1 MKPLNYLPTPVAI
14 TTEGDVSYI
23 FEATNYNLPLYFALK
38 GRHEYELQNR
48 DVLISHLQNV
58 VDNFVQQFDV
68 VVIPQSRSDLL
79 KRVIS
84 RFPNVIGLS
93 KRDKMEI
100 FSRVSTTPSWRKLDI
115 QSANK
120 ARDEM
125 GESFTINTIKSN
137 KRKDYVPHIFH
148 SASIPKDRKVLL
160 LDDFVR
166 SGNTIQAMASALEI
180 TEYHTLGIFYQKN
193 IC

>member
-1 MKPLNYLPTPVAI
+1 MKPLNYLPAPVAI

-38 GRHEYELQNR
+38 GRHEYELLNR

-79 KRVIS
+79 TRVIS
-84 RFPNVIGLS
+84 RFPNIIGLS

-160 LDDFVR
+160 LDDFVM